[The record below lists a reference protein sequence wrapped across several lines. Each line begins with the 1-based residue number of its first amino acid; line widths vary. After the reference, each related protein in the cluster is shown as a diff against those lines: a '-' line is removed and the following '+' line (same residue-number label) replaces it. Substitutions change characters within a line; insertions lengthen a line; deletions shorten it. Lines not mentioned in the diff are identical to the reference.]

1 MRSLGARSLLLLATA
16 LLVIG
21 LLGIRYV
28 PSQAL
33 APLRA
38 PGLELELAPTTLR
51 SSAADATGVSAS
63 TAPELRPQDFRLLG
77 TMLDERPVAI
87 IGEQAT
93 GKVRQY
99 GINDHLGPAT
109 VKEIRRGSVR
119 LVAYGRDTVL
129 LLDPSMSSL
138 LPILDPAAATV
149 SIAAGAFRDPRL
161 SAAIQLRPQLN
172 STTRE
177 FEGLALAVVDPPT
190 LAQRL
195 GLEAGDLIVA
205 VNGQRL
211 TSPQQTLQ
219 VLKKAWQGAVV
230 QVEGRRG
237 EAPIVQ
243 SIPLGAFG
251 KQ

>member
-1 MRSLGARSLLLLATA
+1 MRSLCVRSLLLPATA

-21 LLGIRYV
+21 LLGVRYV

-33 APLRA
+33 APSRA
-38 PGLELELAPTTLR
+38 PRLELAPPTLR
-51 SSAADATGVSAS
+51 SSAADPTRRSPS
-63 TAPELRPQDFRLLG
+63 TDPRLRPQDFRLLG
-77 TMLDERPVAI
+77 TILDERPVAI
-87 IGEQAT
+87 IGEKAT

-129 LLDPSMSSL
+129 LLDPSTSSL
-138 LPILDPAAATV
+138 PPILDPAAATV
-149 SIAAGAFRDPRL
+149 SIAAGASRDPRVP
-161 SAAIQLRPQLN
+161 AAVQLRPQL
-172 STTRE
+172 SATTRE
-177 FEGLALAVVDPPT
+177 FEGLALAVLDPPQ
-190 LAQRL
+190 LAQQL

-219 VLKKAWQGAVV
+219 VLKKAWQGSSVRL
-230 QVEGRRG
+230 EGMRDEG
-237 EAPIVQ
+237 QFMQEMSLQ
-243 SIPLGAFG
+243 HLEL
-251 KQ
+251 Q